1 MNDLKT
7 VSQNLSI
14 IGETEVV
21 SLTFAFKCFRASFLC
36 VAAVVCSSPVAAQDW
51 LQFRGTSAFSHADVA
66 TVLPTDD
73 GIEVAWEVPT
83 SGQGISGAIVVGD
96 QVIVSSSDGEDE
108 RDLSIESFDISTG
121 DRLWWRTFHA
131 LGRPYT
137 HPTSANAG
145 PTPASDGEHVVA
157 FFSSCDLVCLKTDGT
172 PLWYRALAVDH
183 PQAGNDISMTS
194 SPAILDGVVAVLM
207 ENQGDSFAAGIDLS
221 TGVTLWEHPRPRR
234 SGWSSPIGFRMPEG
248 DVADAGEA
256 VFAFQNGSG
265 IELLHARSGDLLR
278 TIDVPGSSQSS
289 PVWVEPLLIATGD
302 GLTAVDLSDADS
314 PVVWENNKLT
324 ASSASPVVTA
334 DRVYTCRGSILI
346 AADRATGEMIW
357 RQRMNDVGTV
367 WATPVATRSGIYV
380 VDQSG
385 ALTVVVDEGDEA
397 RVIGRAELTGPTL
410 ASPAVSAGAVFIRS
424 DRSLIKIASGS

>member
-1 MNDLKT
+1 MSKCVVRCVLCVIT
-7 VSQNLSI
+7 
-14 IGETEVV
+14 VV
-21 SLTFAFKCFRASFLC
+21 SAS
-36 VAAVVCSSPVAAQDW
+36 VVTAQDW
-51 LQFRGTSAFSHADVA
+51 PQFRGPSGYSYADVA
-66 TVLPTDD
+66 TALPLED
-73 GIEVAWEVPT
+73 GLDVAWEVPT
-83 SGQGISGAIVVGD
+83 NGQGISGAIVIGG
-96 QVIVSSSDGEDE
+96 QVVVSSSGGEDE
-108 RDLSIESFDISTG
+108 RDLSIESFDVATG

-137 HPTSANAG
+137 HPTSANAA

-157 FFSSCDLVCLKTDGT
+157 FFSSCDLVCLKIDGT
-172 PLWYRALAVDH
+172 PVWYRALAVDH
-183 PQAGNDISMTS
+183 PQTGNDISMTS
-194 SPAILDGVVAVLM
+194 SPAIFDGVVALLM
-207 ENQGDSFAAGIDLS
+207 ENQGDSFAAGIDLA
-221 TGVTLWEHPRPRR
+221 TGVTLWEHARPRR
-234 SGWSSPIGFRMPEG
+234 SGWSSPIGFRMPDG
-248 DVADAGEA
+248 DVADAGEP

-278 TIDVPGSSQSS
+278 SIDVPGSSQSS

-314 PVVWENNKLT
+314 PVVWENTKLT

-367 WATPVATRSGIYV
+367 WATPVATRTGIYV

-385 ALTVVVDEGDEA
+385 AVTVVVDEGGEA
-397 RVIGRAELTGPTL
+397 RVVGRSELTGPTL

-424 DRSLIKIASGS
+424 DRSLIKIASQPTS